1 MTFRVTQFALQSRAV
16 QYTSQHQLSIYQ
28 LQQQL
33 TSGLK
38 FVRPSE
44 DPIPFQQVARLGNEF
59 GKLQIELDTIRSAE
73 AILNNSVSQ
82 LVEASDLI
90 TSVTSLVQQGIQAT
104 NSADA
109 EALALEAEGVLGQ
122 LQLIAN
128 SQFKGEYIYSGTKT
142 DRPPFEIG
150 SPRFAGRSLEVQYV
164 GSENNGEVLV
174 GDQLLVDNYYNGLQI
189 FGAGNRQSTLIQG
202 TTGARTGTGTD
213 TIQSR
218 ANLEV
223 TRGPFVVNGTSG
235 IEFGDPS
242 FNTAVIGEFEVTIND
257 TSGTG
262 AFGTLSVNGGATI
275 AYDNSQSNLPVPIA
289 SGQTLYLDVTSI
301 NPGFSGTV
309 DLVASGFLSVDGGAT
324 QTAIDFSTNQVVT
337 ESSTG
342 DFVTID
348 SSSIVRTGTDF
359 LDFPGTSNAF
369 QVIFNVVEDLRN
381 TRNLSNVQ
389 AADALD
395 RSLGELDNVRQRILI
410 AMGQQ
415 STSLRTLDGIEQ
427 RKDQLSLQ
435 LQTDASEIQA
445 TDFAQAALELANS
458 QALLEYSFAVTAQ
471 INSLNIL
478 DFLR

>member
-1 MTFRVTQFALQSRAV
+1 MVFRVTQFALQSQAI
-16 QYTSQHQLSIYQ
+16 QYNSLHQSSVFQ
-28 LQQQL
+28 FQQQL
-33 TSGLK
+33 TSGLR

-44 DPIPFQQVARLGNEF
+44 EPISFQQVARLGNEF

-90 TSVTSLVQQGIQAT
+90 TSMTTIVQQGIQAT
-104 NSADA
+104 DPTDA

-128 SQFKGEYIYSGTKT
+128 SRFKGEYIYGGSKT
-142 DRPPFEIG
+142 NRPPFELS
-150 SPRFAGRSLEVQYV
+150 SPGIAGRSIAVQYL
-164 GSENNGEVLV
+164 GSQNNSEVLV
-174 GDQLLVDNYYNGLQI
+174 GDQLLIDNYYNGLQI
-189 FGAGNRQSTLIQG
+189 FGAGERGPTQLSG
-202 TTGARTGTGTD
+202 RTGARTGTGTD
-213 TIQSR
+213 TITSR
-218 ANLEV
+218 ANLDV
-223 TRGPFVVNGTSG
+223 IRGPIVVSG
-235 IEFGDPS
+235 SSGVSLGDPDS
-242 FNTAVIGEFEVTIND
+242 NSTVIGEFQVTVND

-262 AFGTLSVNGGATI
+262 AFGTISVNGGAPI
-275 AYDNSQSNLPVPIA
+275 AYDNSQSNLPVTTPG
-289 SGQTLYLDVTSI
+289 GQTIFLDVTSV
-301 NPGFSGTV
+301 NPGYSGTFDV
-309 DLVASGFLSVDGGAT
+309 VASGFLSVDGGAT

-337 ESSTG
+337 ESATG
-342 DFVTID
+342 KFVTID
-348 SSSIVRTGTDF
+348 SSSIVRTGTDY

-369 QVIFNVVEDLRN
+369 QVIHNVIENLRN
-381 TRNLSNVQ
+381 TRDLATVE

-395 RSLGELDNVRQRILI
+395 QNLSELEDVRQRILV

-415 STSLRTLDGIEQ
+415 STSLRTLEGIEV

-435 LQTDASEIQA
+435 LQSDASEIQA
-445 TDFAQAALELANS
+445 TDFSQAALELANA